1 MKLRGRVATRP
12 IAESTHWYDRNGK
25 PCYTVIGANGKERNT
40 TLRDARKENFVPSV
54 TTIIGMAAKPQLE
67 NWKIDQALLSALTL
81 PRLTG
86 EPEDEFMARAK
97 MDAKEQTYAAAD
109 RGTQIHAV
117 IESGFSGENRAGF
130 NYAPYLAVKKIL
142 DELFPNA
149 DPWIAED
156 SFAHINGFG
165 GKIDLYNNQGIFV
178 DFKTK
183 DNLEGKDPK
192 KLVYDEHGMQ
202 LSAYAEG
209 MEFSNPKRVSIFID
223 RNDVGLALYHIW
235 DEESHQRHLGM
246 FSSLLAYWQLFKK
259 YKPEL

>member
-1 MKLRGRVATRP
+1 MA
-12 IAESTHWYDRNGK
+12 IAESTHWYDKNGK
-25 PCYTVIGANGKERNT
+25 PQYTVIGKNGKERNT
-40 TLRDARKENFVPSV
+40 SLVDARKENLVPSV

-81 PRLTG
+81 PRLTD
-86 EPEDEFMARAK
+86 EPEHQFMARAK
-97 MDAKEQTYAAAD
+97 MDAKEQAYAAAD

-117 IESGFSGENRAGF
+117 IESGFSNENRADF
-130 NYAPYLAVKKIL
+130 NYAPYLAVRKIL

-156 SFAHINGFG
+156 SFAHVNGFV
-165 GKIDLYNNQGIFV
+165 GKIDLYNKQGIFV

-183 DNLEGKDPK
+183 DNLKGKDPK

-209 MEFSNPKRVSIFID
+209 MGFSNPKRVSIFID
-223 RNDVGLALYHIW
+223 RNDIGLALYHIW
-235 DEESHQRHLGM
+235 DEESHERHFGM
-246 FSSLLAYWQLFKK
+246 FCALVAYWQLLKK